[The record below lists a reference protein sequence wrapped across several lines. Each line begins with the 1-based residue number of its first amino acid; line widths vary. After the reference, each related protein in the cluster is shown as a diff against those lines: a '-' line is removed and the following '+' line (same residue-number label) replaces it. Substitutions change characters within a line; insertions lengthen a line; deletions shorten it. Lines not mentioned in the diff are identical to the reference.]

1 MNKFT
6 LIIISILPLIG
17 TFALSW
23 FIYSNIPTTPVLIL
37 IFLMI
42 FIGVLVSYLLF
53 RTLNIKRI
61 NKEKL
66 IFIEDFPEVEE
77 GLIYVIPKD
86 FCTKV
91 ELNSGTLFIAD
102 FYDTPQDSELLKA
115 EYKQLTDTVILTFK
129 NITLEITALATIGV
143 GDEQFCIFGFD
154 TLRILKNKKLLV
166 TYTWENDFLE
176 VVQGEKVRLLS
187 IEDGGPCVLFSWS

>member
-1 MNKFT
+1 
-6 LIIISILPLIG
+6 
-17 TFALSW
+17 
-23 FIYSNIPTTPVLIL
+23 
-37 IFLMI
+37 MI

-66 IFIEDFPEVEE
+66 IFIENFPEVEE

-86 FCTKV
+86 FCNKV
-91 ELNSGTLFIAD
+91 ELNKGTLFIAD
-102 FYDTPQDSELLKA
+102 FYDNPQDSELLRA
-115 EYKQLTDTVILTFK
+115 EYNKLTDTVVLDFK

-176 VVQGEKVRLLS
+176 VKQDEKIRLLS
-187 IEDGGPCVLFSWS
+187 IEDGGPCILFSWLEN